1 MTFVG
6 TAGSRLA
13 GLIRRPDGPVVG
25 AAVLAHCFT
34 CGKDLHTISR
44 LARRLTEA
52 GWVTLTFDFTGI
64 GGSEGDFVDTTVGT
78 EVGDI
83 TRAAVALLERNAG
96 PCLLVGHS
104 LGGAA
109 AALAAHR
116 LHTVTELVLVGA
128 PADTEHVEHLFAGS
142 SPDHE
147 GSVEVVIGG
156 RPFMVGRP
164 FLEQLA
170 KDDVTTAVGD
180 LDIPVLVVAAGADSV
195 VGADQTTRLAAA
207 AADGTLVTIPGADH
221 LFSRPDHAA
230 ALAEEV
236 IAWLATRRTPKSQTT
251 R

>member
-6 TAGSRLA
+6 AAGAQLA
-13 GLIRRPDGPVVG
+13 GLIRRPDGPVHG
-25 AAVLAHCFT
+25 SAVLAHCFT
-34 CGKDLHTISR
+34 CGQDLHTIAR
-44 LARRLTEA
+44 LARRLSEA
-52 GWVTLTFDFTGI
+52 GWLTLTFDFTGI

-96 PCLLVGHS
+96 PCLLIGHS

-128 PADTEHVEHLFAGS
+128 PADTEHVRHLFRGAT
-142 SPDHE
+142 PDEE
-147 GSVEVVIGG
+147 GSIEVSIGG

-170 KDDVTTAVGD
+170 DDDVTAAVSD

-195 VGADQTTRLAAA
+195 VGANQTTRLAAA
-207 AADGTLVTIPGADH
+207 ATDGTLVTIPGSDH
-221 LFSRPDHAA
+221 LFSAPEHAA
-230 ALAEEV
+230 ALAREV
-236 IAWLATRRTPKSQTT
+236 IAWLNTRRTG
-251 R
+251 